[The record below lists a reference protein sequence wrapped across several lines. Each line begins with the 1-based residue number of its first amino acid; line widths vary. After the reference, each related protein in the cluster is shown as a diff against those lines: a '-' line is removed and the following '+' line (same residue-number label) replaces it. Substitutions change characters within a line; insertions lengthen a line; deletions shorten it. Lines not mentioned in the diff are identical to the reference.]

1 MKSFLQYLR
10 ESADWP
16 IEPWEYNLPDNAT
29 DDTERVTG
37 DNRTPPPDPYAPN
50 AQGRR
55 PIAGSVKTPPD
66 PSERDTEDG
75 LVGVR
80 FNYKGNMYSPIYN
93 NPDNPAVPPPGQNV
107 WAVSD
112 QRNAKRF
119 LENPDEGK
127 TMMDRRD
134 ANGNLIGIDVKP
146 SRREQYTETNP
157 RSQPQR
163 YPHETGDE
171 YRERL
176 NRGASIY
183 NPNPAP
189 GDAPDKFDYEGIGVS
204 DEATARWRNAEKF
217 QEEEKA
223 KKKARENAP
232 PPPPRPASNLA

>member
-10 ESADWP
+10 EYADP
-16 IEPWEYNLPDNAT
+16 IVLPWEEYKFPDNST
-29 DDTERVTG
+29 DDTEPVTG

-66 PSERDTEDG
+66 PSEQDTEDG
-75 LVGVR
+75 
-80 FNYKGNMYSPIYN
+80 YKGVKVDRKGNPYSPIYN

-107 WAVSD
+107 WNHTD
-112 QRNAKRF
+112 QFNAKRF
-119 LENPDEGK
+119 LERPDEGK
-127 TMMDRRD
+127 TIMDRRD
-134 ANGNLIGIDVKP
+134 ANGNFIGIQVNP
-146 SRREQYTETNP
+146 SRREKYNQTNP

-171 YRERL
+171 YRDRL

-204 DEATARWRNAEKF
+204 DEATARWRRSEEYQKQMEKDL
-217 QEEEKA
+217 K
-223 KKKARENAP
+223 NPPPP